1 MCFVKTRGSKVLVA
15 KRNIRV
21 YKIGIY
27 ASDTVFNPL
36 FYYEFKYPANQAVYE
51 EVLFNSKII
60 ECGLHSYINCI
71 IYPIYSE
78 AVDLWALGHL
88 QCTLS
93 LSVHSLFLGEFI
105 IPKGATYCLNIVG
118 QVISNTLMYTG
129 EFKYIN
135 ENKAFNVKELWKEN

>member
-15 KRNIRV
+15 KRDIQV

-36 FYYEFKYPANQAVYE
+36 FYYEFKYLANRAVYE

-105 IPKGATYCLNIVG
+105 IPKGATYCLNIAG
-118 QVISNTLMYTG
+118 QVVSNKLIYTG
-129 EFKYIN
+129 DYIRIMQDVEYN
-135 ENKAFNVKELWKEN
+135 TKELWKEK